1 MCCCVVERSSK
12 NVSLTMPNVRQ
23 VLTVSLV
30 CLCMQSAQK
39 TALCI
44 YFVTLGSIPLQILM
58 DDACVLLVV
67 IGGLLRGFSVLFFY
81 LYSGF
86 NNTCSDLY
94 SDSQPYTVHFVSS
107 ELNSWQDCSQDQNK
121 LS

>member
-58 DDACVLLVV
+58 DNACVLLVV
-67 IGGLLRGFSVLFFY
+67 IGGLLRGFLSSFFIYIAASTTRAQTYTLTLNRILSILSV
-81 LYSGF
+81 
-86 NNTCSDLY
+86 
-94 SDSQPYTVHFVSS
+94 
-107 ELNSWQDCSQDQNK
+107 QN
-121 LS
+121 